1 MAVQPGYGAPVVFL
15 NPEVPRWS
23 PSTEEDIRRAAE
35 DGVLEESHWWD
46 AKREVSSG
54 RSANKRLAADLA
66 AFAVDGGS
74 LLIGLAEDKE
84 TGTFSL
90 APQPTAGMAERI
102 GSIAATAVDPPLDV
116 VVTAIPAATPA
127 EDGSARGYLLV
138 EVPPSPRAP
147 HQVDGVY
154 WGRGDKQNI
163 RLSDADVQRHIAR
176 RQSLMELGQVLLAA
190 EVDRDPIP
198 TNRRGGGHIYLMAE
212 PLSAPPDLA
221 TEFLQGST
229 ARGWVLQVSNE
240 DPAELPQTLRNAL
253 PGPQHLTSVEAR
265 SDGLGVTSVVL
276 QGTGRQL
283 PPSAGD
289 ATPAEADPYRGN
301 VDDFLLDIE
310 YLFGGGIRV
319 LVGRGTW
326 THPRNSTAYA
336 EDALV
341 VAYARRLLA
350 WVTAFGDII
359 GYRGSWLLG
368 VHVDQLA
375 GLSSAAF
382 IDHYSPGVPPRY
394 SAPTY
399 QRLATATLHELLTKP
414 GEVTARLA
422 RSLTW
427 SLGTAA
433 SYESVFTHPTGEAG
447 T

>member
-1 MAVQPGYGAPVVFL
+1 VVFL

-23 PSTEEDIRRAAE
+23 PSTEEDIRRATN

-46 AKREVSSG
+46 AKREVSAG
-54 RSANKRLAADLA
+54 KSANKRLAADLA

-90 APQPTAGMAERI
+90 APQPTAQMAERI

-116 VVTAIPAATPA
+116 VVTAIPATTPA
-127 EDGSARGYLLV
+127 EDGSAQGYLVV

-176 RQSLMELGQVLLAA
+176 RQSLVDRGQVLLAA
-190 EVDRDPIP
+190 EVARDPIP
-198 TNRRGGGHIYLMAE
+198 TDRRGGGHIYLIAE
-212 PLSAPPDLA
+212 PLSAAPDAA
-221 TEFLQGST
+221 TEFLQDPS
-229 ARGWVLQVSNE
+229 ARAWALRVSNE
-240 DPAELPQTLRNAL
+240 EPPELPQTLRNAI
-253 PGPQHLTSVEAR
+253 PGLQHLTSVEAR
-265 SDGLGVTSVVL
+265 SDGLGVTSPVL

-283 PPSAGD
+283 PPSAPD
-289 ATPAEADPYRGN
+289 ANRAEADPYRGN

-326 THPRNSTAYA
+326 THPRDSTGYA

-341 VAYARRLLA
+341 VAYARRLLT
-350 WVTAFGDII
+350 WLTAFGDAIS
-359 GYRGSWLLG
+359 YRGSWLVG
-368 VHVDQLA
+368 VHADQLA
-375 GLSSAAF
+375 GLTSAAF
-382 IDHYSPGVPPRY
+382 VDRYSPSLPPRY

-399 QRLATATLHELLTKP
+399 ERVTTATLHELLTKP
-414 GEVTARLA
+414 GEVTSRLA

-427 SLGTAA
+427 SLGTAV
-433 SYESVFTHPTGEAG
+433 SYESVFTGPIAEAEI
-447 T
+447 